1 MAASPT
7 DASDGFPQSGLGST
21 PARLRIA
28 GVDPE
33 RRFAGGE
40 AQVLGLTLALAHAG
54 HQAELLC
61 APPGELW
68 RRASAAGIQCHPLPI
83 RNSID
88 AAAGLRLRR
97 LVRERR
103 YDIVHFHTARA
114 HALAPYLYGLAGND
128 ETRPEPRLIVTR
140 RMDYVPNRWFAPWLY
155 NRAVDGIAAISPSV
169 ADALVAAGVDRDH
182 IALIPSGV
190 DCDRF
195 KPPSEAAHDEARAAL
210 GFTGNQFVIGT
221 VGMLEPRKGHR
232 TLVEAIA
239 RMEAN
244 SANSETLCC
253 LIAGGGSLQ
262 AALADQISALET
274 SGQVAPGVIQ
284 ILGVCEDPYP
294 ILAALDLFVMPSLAE
309 GLGVAALEAMACG
322 LPVVASAV
330 GGLRDLVADGTTGL
344 LVPSSDPVALAEA
357 ISKLASE
364 PNLRAAM
371 GAAGRAR
378 VADHFSLEAMAQR
391 TLTLYRDCLARKL

>member
-1 MAASPT
+1 VAASPT
-7 DASDGFPQSGLGST
+7 DASDGSPLSGLGTT
-21 PARLRIA
+21 PAKLRVA

-40 AQVLGLTLALAHAG
+40 AQVLGLTLALNRAG

-61 APPGELW
+61 APTGELW
-68 RRASAAGIQCHPLPI
+68 RRASASGIQCYPLPI

-88 AAAGLRLRR
+88 AAAGLRLRG
-97 LVRERR
+97 LVRERG

-114 HALAPYLYGLAGND
+114 HALAPYLYGLTGND
-128 ETRPEPRLIVTR
+128 DRRPAARLIVTR

-169 ADALVAAGVDRDH
+169 ADALAAAGVNRER

-195 KPPSEAAHDEARAAL
+195 KPPDKAGRVAARAAL
-210 GFTGNQFVIGT
+210 GLTDDQFVVGT

-232 TLVEAIA
+232 TFVEAIA
-239 RMEAN
+239 RIDPPSIN
-244 SANSETLCC
+244 GTTLCC

-262 AALADQISALET
+262 AALADQISALEAG
-274 SGQVAPGVIQ
+274 GQVAPGVIRM
-284 ILGVCEDPYP
+284 LGVCADSYP

-344 LVPSSDPVALAEA
+344 LVAPSNPAALAAA
-357 ISKLASE
+357 ISRLASE
-364 PNLRAAM
+364 PKLRAAM
-371 GAAGRAR
+371 GVAGRTR
-378 VADHFSLEAMAQR
+378 VADHFSLETMTQR
-391 TLTLYRDCLARKL
+391 TLTLYRDCLVRKL

>member
-1 MAASPT
+1 VRGSIT
-7 DASDGFPQSGLGST
+7 NGCESGLGLT
-21 PARLRIA
+21 PAKLRVA

-40 AQVLGLTLALAHAG
+40 AQVLGLTLALSQAG
-54 HQAELLC
+54 HQAELFC
-61 APPGELW
+61 AEEGELW
-68 RRASAAGIQCHPLPI
+68 RRASAAGIRCHPLPI

-88 AAAGLRLRR
+88 VAAGFRLRR
-97 LVRERR
+97 LVRDRR

-128 ETRPEPRLIVTR
+128 ETRPRPRLIVTR

-169 ADALVAAGVDRDH
+169 AEALVAGGVKRDR

-190 DCDRF
+190 DCERF
-195 KPPSEAAHDEARAAL
+195 QPPTEAARLAARAAL
-210 GFTGNQFVIGT
+210 GLTSDQFVMGT

-232 TLVEAIA
+232 TLVEALA
-239 RMEAN
+239 RLEAH
-244 SANSETLCC
+244 SAICETQCC

-262 AALADQISALET
+262 AALADQISALEAG
-274 SGQVAPGVIQ
+274 GQIAPGVIRMP
-284 ILGVCEDPYP
+284 GACTDPYS

-322 LPVVASAV
+322 LPVVASEV
-330 GGLRDLVADGTTGL
+330 GGLRDLVTDGATGL
-344 LVPSSDPVALAEA
+344 LVPPADPAALAEA

-371 GAAGRAR
+371 GAAGRLR
-378 VADHFSLEAMAQR
+378 VADHFSLATMAQR
-391 TLTLYRDCLARKL
+391 TLTLYRDCLVRKL